1 MSPDGTKENPFKAGV
16 LEVYYRG
23 EWGTVCD
30 DRSDTTHH
38 QENNYMAYV
47 VCRQLKY
54 VAKGT
59 VVNEA
64 AFGKGTGKILLNN
77 VDCTGNELR
86 LLDCPHVEGSDC
98 DHTED
103 VGISCY

>member
-1 MSPDGTKENPFKAGV
+1 MSPDGTREQPRAGV

-30 DRSDTTHH
+30 HRSDTIHQ
-38 QENNYMAYV
+38 QENNNMAHV
-47 VCRQLKY
+47 VCNMLQQGRRGR
-54 VAKGT
+54 VH
-59 VVNEA
+59 NEA
-64 AFGKGTGKILLNN
+64 YFGKGTGKILLNN

-98 DHTED
+98 DHSED
-103 VGISCY
+103 VNISCY